1 MKKNQY
7 NKRKGALD
15 RLIIQKE
22 QLLKEEKKIPKRI
35 DKEIKI
41 LEEKLR

>member
-7 NKRKGALD
+7 NRRKEALD
-15 RLIIQKE
+15 RLLIQKE

-41 LEEKLR
+41 LEEKLK

>member
-1 MKKNQY
+1 MNKKQY

>member
-7 NKRKGALD
+7 NRRKGALD
-15 RLIIQKE
+15 RLLIQKE
-22 QLLKEEKKIPKRI
+22 QLLREEKKIDKRI

-41 LEEKLR
+41 LEEKLK

>member
-1 MKKNQY
+1 MKKNHY

-15 RLIIQKE
+15 RLMIQKE
-22 QLLKEEKKIPKRI
+22 QLLKDEKEIPKRI

-41 LEEKLR
+41 LELKLK